1 MGPCPLVAVRRRSP
15 SRTAERTGLVAAVV
29 ATGWAARRHRPCS
42 AHRASSRRSSTCAA
56 FAVFGSF
63 ALIELLG
70 DSAVRSALDDQGRGL
85 AAAILA
91 AVMLISAAVHPF
103 TEQYTLADVPA
114 TYRSSPVFR
123 SVHRDLSIRWGCT
136 IAVVAISYLVEADVR
151 AAQGS
156 DVVAFALTWLVPLG
170 VVAIAPARARSP
182 ASVGERPRAAP
193 EAATCAQSRILSVR
207 YALTSPDRPVQRRG
221 ETVHIG
227 R

>member
-1 MGPCPLVAVRRRSP
+1 MSSKQVLWGLVPWLLYAVFTVP
-15 SRTAERTGLVAAVV
+15 DAERTGLVAAVV
-29 ATGWAARRHRPCS
+29 ATGWALAVITRAALTARRPRILDLS
-42 AHRASSRRSSTCAA
+42 A

-63 ALIELLG
+63 ALIELLS

-170 VVAIAPARARSP
+170 VVAIAARQSKVSGVGRRAT
-182 ASVGERPRAAP
+182 ASS
-193 EAATCAQSRILSVR
+193 T
-207 YALTSPDRPVQRRG
+207 
-221 ETVHIG
+221 
-227 R
+227 